1 NSDNGIDLV
10 GRNPETGAVK
20 VVEVKANSA
29 SLNEL
34 QSEGGP
40 KYADLQIRRAL
51 SGEGNWRSTPT
62 SMGGTAIEIRKW
74 LRSASSKEYE
84 IWKYDVDDAGNAT
97 YRGKADWSWKPGSKS
112 KRLTYRDD
120 TGSVARKSSN
130 LKPPSTGPP
139 GSKSLGARGEANK
152 EK

>member
-40 KYADLQIRRAL
+40 KYANIQVNRAL
-51 SGEGNWRSTPT
+51 SGDGNWK
-62 SMGGTAIEIRKW
+62 SMPSGMDDIADELYDWFQG
-74 LRSASSKEYE
+74 ASYKEYE
-84 IWKYDVDDAGNAT
+84 IWKYDVDDAGNT
-97 YRGKADWSWKPGSKS
+97 TFRGKADWNWKPGTKP
-112 KRLTYRDD
+112 KRLKYRDD
-120 TGSVARKSSN
+120 SGNMARKPKSV
-130 LKPPSTGPP
+130 KPPATGPP
-139 GSKSLGARGEANK
+139 EADNQTSPH
-152 EK
+152 